1 MYSPP
6 QGTEK
11 RKQHQDKI
19 FQDITLFHLCT
30 FVSLVT
36 HFFFYSC
43 TEECHNYS
51 LNLNQ
56 GSVRLVLDLERL
68 LIFHVLSYFLQYKI
82 HI

>member
-43 TEECHNYS
+43 TEECHSYA

-56 GSVRLVLDLERL
+56 GSVRSVLDLERL